1 MNLLNRKENKMKKEI
16 LKKIEEFDTIVIAR
30 HIGADPDAL
39 GSSLGLKDLILDN
52 YPKKKVY
59 TIGVYASKF
68 KFMGK
73 LDNIDNLDVSN
84 ALLFVLDTP
93 NLIRIDGITNINEFK
108 YVIKIDHHPVIDK
121 FGDISWVEPEQS
133 SVCQM
138 ILDFAYS
145 NNLKVKKDAAEK
157 FFTGIVSDT
166 GRFLYDYTTPKTY
179 ELIARLLTE
188 NKINTSEIYSK
199 IYSRDLDEVR
209 LQGYIEENMTVTKN
223 GFAYIILTD
232 EIIKKYGDDTSYP
245 GDIVNSL
252 NNINEVYAWA
262 IFTYDVKNNLVKVN
276 VRSRGPIISKVL
288 ENYGG
293 GGHALASGARLKD
306 DSNVK
311 NIINDLD
318 KVCEKYSKANE

>member
-93 NLIRIDGITNINEFK
+93 NLIRIDGINNIKDFK
-108 YVIKIDHHPVIDK
+108 YVIKIDHHPTIDK
-121 FGDISWVEPEQS
+121 FGDISWVEPETS

-145 NNLKVKKDAAEK
+145 NNLKVKKEAAEK

-179 ELIARLLTE
+179 ELIGRLLIE
-188 NKINTSEIYSK
+188 NKIDTSEIYSK
-199 IYSRDLDEVR
+199 IYSRSLDEVR
-209 LQGYIEENMTVTKN
+209 LQGYIEENMTVTDN

-232 EIIKKYGDDTSYP
+232 DIIKKYGDDTSYP
-245 GDIVNSL
+245 GDIVSNL
-252 NNINEVYAWA
+252 NNINEVLVWS
-262 IFTYDVKNNLVKVN
+262 IFTYDVKNNLIKVN
-276 VRSRGPIISKVL
+276 VRSRGPVISKVL
-288 ENYGG
+288 ESYGG
-293 GGHALASGARLKD
+293 GGHALASGVRLKD

-311 NIINDLD
+311 NIIKDLD
-318 KVCEKYSKANE
+318 KVCEKYNKANE

>member
-39 GSSLGLKDLILDN
+39 GSSIGLKELILDN

-108 YVIKIDHHPVIDK
+108 YIIKIDHHPTIDK
-121 FGDISWVEPEQS
+121 FGDISWVDTDSS

-138 ILDFAYS
+138 ILEFAYS
-145 NNLKVKKDAAEK
+145 NNLKIKKECAEK
-157 FFTGIVSDT
+157 LFTGVVSDT

-179 ELIARLLTE
+179 ELISRLLSDH
-188 NKINTSEIYSK
+188 KIDTSSIYSK
-199 IYSRDLDEVR
+199 LYSRSLDEVR
-209 LQGYIEENMTVTKN
+209 LQGYIEENMTVTDN
-223 GFAYIILTD
+223 GYAYIILTD
-232 EIIKKYGDDTSYP
+232 DIIKKYGDDTSYP
-245 GDIVNSL
+245 GDIVSNL
-252 NNINEVYAWA
+252 NNINEVLVWS
-262 IFTYDVKNNLVKVN
+262 IFTYDVKNNLIKVN
-276 VRSRGPIISKVL
+276 VRSRGPEISKVL

-293 GGHALASGARLKD
+293 GGHPLASGVRLKD
-306 DSNVK
+306 DSNIK
-311 NIINDLD
+311 NIIKDLD
-318 KVCEKYSKANE
+318 KICEKYNKAND

>member
-39 GSSLGLKDLILDN
+39 GSSLGLKHLILDN

-73 LDNIDNLDVSN
+73 LDNIDNLDTSN

-93 NLIRIDGITNINEFK
+93 NLIRIDGITNIKDYK

-121 FGDISWVEPEQS
+121 FGDISWVEPETS

-145 NNLKVKKDAAEK
+145 NNLKVKKEAAEK

-179 ELIARLLTE
+179 ELISRLLSE
-188 NKINTSEIYSK
+188 HKINTSEIYAK
-199 IYSRDLDEVR
+199 LYSRDLEEVR
-209 LQGYIEENMTVTKN
+209 LQGYIEENMTVTEN

-232 EIIKKYGDDTSYP
+232 DIIKKYGDDTSYP
-245 GDIVNSL
+245 GDIVSNL
-252 NNINEVYAWA
+252 NNINEVIVWA
-262 IFTYDVKNNLVKVN
+262 IFTYDVKNSLIKVN
-276 VRSRGPIISKVL
+276 VRSRGPVISKVL
-288 ENYGG
+288 ESYGG
-293 GGHALASGARLKD
+293 GGHAMASGVRLKD
-306 DSNVK
+306 DSNIK
-311 NIINDLD
+311 NIIKALD
-318 KVCEKYSKANE
+318 KVCEKYNKAND

>member
-108 YVIKIDHHPVIDK
+108 YVIKIDHHPTIDK
-121 FGDISWVEPEQS
+121 FGDISWVEPEES

-188 NKINTSEIYSK
+188 NKINTSDIYSK

-223 GFAYIILTD
+223 GFGYIILTD
-232 EIIKKYGDDTSYP
+232 EMIKKYGDDTSYP
-245 GDIVNSL
+245 GDIVNNL

-276 VRSRGPIISKVL
+276 VRSRGPVISKVL

>member
-121 FGDISWVEPEQS
+121 FGDISWVEPETS

-138 ILDFAYS
+138 ILDFAYA
-145 NNLKVKKDAAEK
+145 NNLKVKKEAAEK

-179 ELIARLLTE
+179 ELISRLLSE
-188 NKINTSEIYSK
+188 HKINTSEIYAK
-199 IYSRDLDEVR
+199 LYSRDLEEVR
-209 LQGYIEENMTVTKN
+209 LQGYIEENMTVTDN

-232 EIIKKYGDDTSYP
+232 DIIKKYGDDTSYP
-245 GDIVNSL
+245 GDIVSNL
-252 NNINEVYAWA
+252 NNINEVIVWA
-262 IFTYDVKNNLVKVN
+262 IFTYDVKNSLIKVN
-276 VRSRGPIISKVL
+276 VRSRGPVISKVL
-288 ENYGG
+288 ESYGG
-293 GGHALASGARLKD
+293 GGHAMASGVRLKD
-306 DSNVK
+306 DSNIK
-311 NIINDLD
+311 NIIKDLD
-318 KVCEKYSKANE
+318 KVCEKYNKAND